1 MFLIYNSE
9 KYIYLDKV
17 NQHDQCNMTQAKM
30 RAKMYNL
37 RRLQTYYIKTKNT
50 GKTNMKNDIYKT

>member
-1 MFLIYNSE
+1 M
-9 KYIYLDKV
+9 YLDRV

-50 GKTNMKNDIYKT
+50 SKTNMKNDIYKT